1 MDLFLLCC
9 KHCPNCVQ
17 CFIQMEMY
25 EDFLDLSMGNLKDYL
40 SLRGLSTTGRKVEL
54 VARAFSA
61 FEMKLPVQV
70 SQEQHLA
77 SLQREFQDRLRK
89 YDLSDPKSSDTTW
102 VDDMTKWPPVD
113 LGKIFAYILSNK
125 EFDSDYIGK
134 YKNEK
139 AYSYWKSNFVG
150 TILYADNKDGK
161 CVLQCKVTPSQR
173 IREDPRE
180 VWVALKKDGTV
191 LCGWCTCI
199 AGTSATCNHI
209 IASLYK
215 MGYAFTH
222 GYTDPSCTSVPCGWN
237 VSTRRDVQPGKIMD
251 MRIRR
256 DKRTTGNEENEGI
269 IIDEWRHFDP
279 RKEGERNVTDEQ
291 KKGFLDGYKQ
301 IRPNAQIFK
310 SVELEKHNQMDRPL
324 ELTKFAENF
333 TASLD
338 GSESEQ
344 DIVNKFL
351 EAIPL
356 SAMEDHYP
364 VCQTEH
370 HLSPNSLY
378 ILSQASF
385 RDLNPIKFLLFD
397 NNTTSWSG
405 YPLSSWLSTLKCP
418 QDRVTTCSSLPFV
431 HLSGL
436 MQQTK
441 HLQL

>member
-1 MDLFLLCC
+1 
-9 KHCPNCVQ
+9 
-17 CFIQMEMY
+17 MEMY

-54 VARAFSA
+54 VARAFST
-61 FEMKLPVQV
+61 FKMKLPVQV

-77 SLQREFQDRLRK
+77 SLEREFQDRLRK
-89 YDLSDPKSSDTTW
+89 YDLSDPKSSDTAW

-113 LGKIFAYILSNK
+113 LCKIFAYILSNK
-125 EFDSDYIGK
+125 EFVSDYIEK
-134 YKNEK
+134 YKDEK
-139 AYSYWKSNFVG
+139 AYSSWKSNFVD
-150 TILYADNKDGK
+150 TILIADNKDGK

-215 MGYAFTH
+215 VEYAFTH
-222 GYTDPSCTSVPCGWN
+222 GHTDPSCTSLPCGWN
-237 VSTRRDVQPGKIMD
+237 VSTRSDVQPGKIMN
-251 MRIRR
+251 MRIRKE
-256 DKRTTGNEENEGI
+256 KRTTGNEENEGI

-279 RKEGERNVTDEQ
+279 RKEWERNETDKQ

-310 SVELEKHNQMDRPL
+310 SGESEKHNQMDRPL

-344 DIVNKFL
+344 DIINRFL

-356 SAMEDHYP
+356 NATEVSQIERETKGQSDSFSWIRHRKGRITASNFKD
-364 VCQTEH
+364 VCTKVD
-370 HLSPNSLY
+370 SLAKARG
-378 ILSQASF
+378 SVK
-385 RDLNPIKFLLFD
+385 PP
-397 NNTTSWSG
+397 TT
-405 YPLSSWLSTLKCP
+405 P
-418 QDRVTTCSSLPFV
+418 RVSKLV
-431 HLSGL
+431 L
-436 MQQTK
+436 
-441 HLQL
+441 